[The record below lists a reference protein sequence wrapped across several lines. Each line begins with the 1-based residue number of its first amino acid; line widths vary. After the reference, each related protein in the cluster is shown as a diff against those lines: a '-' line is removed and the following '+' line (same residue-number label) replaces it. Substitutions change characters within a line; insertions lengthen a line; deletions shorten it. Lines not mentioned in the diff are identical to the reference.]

1 MFSALCL
8 ALLAYAPVQFLQTEV
23 TLSKGS
29 SWSQDFILAPGDSLK
44 VDASCLRQVGS
55 SCGCLG
61 GLGDLFMRKGD
72 NVGRAV
78 LAEWHGGIITSVYEQ
93 CKPEIL
99 YYTDKG
105 GAFTLSIENHS
116 GHRTNLYF
124 ITAARIPA
132 QKKYAEFDASF
143 RADTSYETTWVEKP
157 VFKAFHDTVQEL
169 KRWTDTTYETVLQ
182 SVLTTDIVLEG
193 TQMLEFELPEGST
206 GELAY
211 SMFSN
216 EAALRQK
223 NEEVKGSI
231 TTMGRALTLV
241 NPAYGLL
248 AEVIS
253 AVSNPDGMNYS
264 YKMYEG
270 RTNWR
275 GETDPRLFGYAT
287 GVANVVGKKEGVRV
301 GTPCVLTITAGS
313 KSLGQGVGE
322 FFGGSKPK
330 VHIDLA
336 TNVLEPRMERKSA
349 QVQVVKE
356 RKEQTGTRKVPK
368 VESSVTPHLPWK

>member
-1 MFSALCL
+1 M
-8 ALLAYAPVQFLQTEV
+8 QFVQTEV
-23 TLSKGS
+23 TLGGGKT
-29 SWSQDFILAPGDSLK
+29 WTRDFILAPGDSLK
-44 VDASCLRQVGS
+44 ITASCLRQVGS

-61 GLGDLFMRKGD
+61 GLGDIFLRKGD
-72 NVGRAV
+72 NVGRAA
-78 LAEWHGGIITSVYEQ
+78 LSEWRGDIVTSVYEQ
-93 CKPEIL
+93 YRPEIL

-116 GHRTNLYF
+116 GHRTNLYS
-124 ITAARIPA
+124 ITGARIPT
-132 QKKYAEFDASF
+132 QKEYAKLDASF
-143 RADTSYETTWVEKP
+143 RADTSHETTWVEEP
-157 VFKAFHDTVQEL
+157 VFTTFYDTVQEL
-169 KRWTDTTYETVLQ
+169 RQWTDTTYDTVPK

-193 TQMLEFELPEGST
+193 TQMQLFELPEGST

-216 EAALRQK
+216 EAALKQK
-223 NEEVKGSI
+223 NEEVKSSI

-248 AEVIS
+248 AGVIA

-287 GVANVVGKKEGVRV
+287 GVANVVGKEEDVKV
-301 GTPCVLTITAGS
+301 GTSCALTITAGS
-313 KSLGQGVGE
+313 KSLGQNVGE
-322 FFGGSKPK
+322 FLGGAKPK
-330 VHIDLA
+330 VYIDLA
-336 TNVLEPRMERKSA
+336 TNVLVPRMQKKSA

-356 RKEQTGTRKVPK
+356 RSEQTGTKRVPK
-368 VESSVTPHLPWK
+368 VESNVTPHLPWSQRSRP